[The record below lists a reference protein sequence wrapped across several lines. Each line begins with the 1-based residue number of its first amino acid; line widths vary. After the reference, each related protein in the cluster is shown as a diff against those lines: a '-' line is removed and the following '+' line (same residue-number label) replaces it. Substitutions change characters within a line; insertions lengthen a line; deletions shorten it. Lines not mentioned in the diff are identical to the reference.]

1 MKKKDAYRE
10 SSDSELVAAVKEGDE
25 LAFDALFLR
34 WHPQVRKFLT
44 LLLQDPVL
52 AEDLAQAVFIKVWI
66 YRDRLDPAK
75 SLKNYLFVLSKNGA
89 LDVFKSKRFLTT
101 DIKDAPIEKAGGDRA
116 EYRMEYGEAYSRIV
130 RAVEEM
136 PDQRKQIFKMS
147 RFQSMPNERIASEL
161 GLSVRTVEKHIQLAL
176 KDIRK
181 YLS

>member
-1 MKKKDAYRE
+1 MSLAGKYKAL
-10 SSDSELVAAVKEGDE
+10 SDSELIAAVKDGDE
-25 LAFDALFLR
+25 RAFDALFLR
-34 WHPQVRKFLT
+34 WYPQVRKFLMI
-44 LLLQDPVL
+44 LVKNKAL
-52 AEDLAQAVFIKVWI
+52 AEDLAQTVFMKVWL

-75 SLKNYLFVLSKNGA
+75 SLKNYLLVLSKNGA

-101 DIKDAPIEKAGGDRA
+101 DVKDAPIEKAGGDRT
-116 EYRMEYGEAYSRIV
+116 EYRMEYSEAYSRIV

-147 RFQSMPNERIASEL
+147 RFQSMPNDRIASEL